1 LIEDGDRVGF
11 KEDAASV
18 VAEWADPKEGVFER
32 GHDFAAASREGW
44 EEVVSLGRGVVAG
57 SCCISYSGGGSR
69 GIDVGDWGIWGEVDI
84 AGAGVKDGGV

>member
-1 LIEDGDRVGF
+1 LIEDGDGVGF

-44 EEVVSLGRGVVAG
+44 EEVVSLG
-57 SCCISYSGGGSR
+57 
-69 GIDVGDWGIWGEVDI
+69 
-84 AGAGVKDGGV
+84 